1 MDIIAEYDEM
11 KVAPQHI
18 AVAYKFFAPFRFE
31 NGDLLWG
38 SSHRA
43 GITEEGIQ
51 PVKAFLKATKAALRE
66 GTLPKAECSRRMW
79 FWYAKVVDLGLFQ
92 HEARLEMLQWMEV
105 CELVI
110 S

>member
-1 MDIIAEYDEM
+1 MDLIAEYEEM
-11 KVAPQHI
+11 KTLPQHA

-38 SSHRA
+38 AHRA
-43 GITEEGIQ
+43 GATEDVIP

-66 GTLPKAECSRRMW
+66 GQMPKAECSRRMW
-79 FWYAKVVDLGLFQ
+79 FWYAKIVDLGLFQ